1 MLKVRN
7 VIHIVHVSQVRTL
20 LIERLD
26 NSPISTAKLAH
37 MKVTVIHSLP
47 GWSIANWRN
56 TFGGSS

>member
-7 VIHIVHVSQVRTL
+7 VPHIVHVSQVCTL
-20 LIERLD
+20 LIKGLA

-37 MKVTVIHSLP
+37 AKVTVIHSLP
-47 GWSIANWRN
+47 GWCIANWRN